1 MWFTFILL
9 NCSLLTVALGCGSA
23 EEIILSVV
31 CLVGCVLAQGLWPLL
46 FDNDVCSGD
55 KTPKEGKESN
65 IS

>member
-9 NCSLLTVALGCGSA
+9 FFFLTVALGCGSA

-31 CLVGCVLAQGLWPLL
+31 RLVGCVLAQGLWPLL
-46 FDNDVCSGD
+46 FDNDKCSGD
-55 KTPKEGKESN
+55 KVPKERRETN

>member
-9 NCSLLTVALGCGSA
+9 NFSLLTVALGCGSA

-31 CLVGCVLAQGLWPLL
+31 RLVGCVLAQGLWPLL
-46 FDNDVCSGD
+46 FDNDMCSED
-55 KTPKEGKESN
+55 KVPKERRESN